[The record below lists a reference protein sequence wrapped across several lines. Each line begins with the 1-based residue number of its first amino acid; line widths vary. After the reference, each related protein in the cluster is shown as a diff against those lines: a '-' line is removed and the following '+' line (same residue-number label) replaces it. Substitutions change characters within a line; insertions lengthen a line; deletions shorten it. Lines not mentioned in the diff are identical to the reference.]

1 MQRMLS
7 LSMNDDMKEAKTEK
21 VKLLEEL
28 GNDENLAKKVENFVA
43 NEEARRSIGVTNVE
57 GKLINAIRTDL
68 LWWDITMVY

>member
-57 GKLINAIRTDL
+57 GK
-68 LWWDITMVY
+68 